1 MPSPHERL
9 APPLRFTAT
18 DRSEPLS
25 WLETATAVFVGVL
38 AALIA
43 FAILTPFFAGLLANA
58 YFSTILP

>member
-25 WLETATAVFVGVL
+25 WLGTATAVFVGVL

-43 FAILTPFFAGLLANA
+43 FAILTSIFAELLANTYLA
-58 YFSTILP
+58 TVLR